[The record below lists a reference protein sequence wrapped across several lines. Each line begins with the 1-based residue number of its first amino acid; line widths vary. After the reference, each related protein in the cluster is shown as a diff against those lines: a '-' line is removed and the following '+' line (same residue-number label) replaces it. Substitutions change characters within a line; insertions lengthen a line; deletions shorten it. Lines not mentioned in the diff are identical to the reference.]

1 MGNDQIAEIQ
11 VNTNKKVLK
20 AGTGIGISADGE
32 TITASLTLGPAA
44 TQAKAGDTTTITND
58 QIAEIQVNTNKK
70 VLKAG
75 TGISISADGETITA
89 NVLSGNIRNALDAI
103 EAADTTTA
111 AQKEYRLERMIL
123 ILCNTFGLKFEH
135 LVRAVDVSVF
145 DPYERFKF
153 VEVTNDSPDLCTS
166 VNTVCVGG
174 YSAKNALARC

>member
-1 MGNDQIAEIQ
+1 M
-11 VNTNKKVLK
+11 
-20 AGTGIGISADGE
+20 
-32 TITASLTLGPAA
+32 
-44 TQAKAGDTTTITND
+44 
-58 QIAEIQVNTNKK
+58 
-70 VLKAG
+70 
-75 TGISISADGETITA
+75 
-89 NVLSGNIRNALDAI
+89 SGNIRNALDAI

-153 VEVTNDSPDLCTS
+153 VEVAKNDLYSTASNGKFVDVTTDSPDLCTS

-174 YSAKNALARC
+174 YSAKNALARCAAGSCDTPDFSATGSCCVPT